1 MQDDAEFTLRPL
13 APADA
18 AAAAALIRA
27 AFAALS
33 APVDPPPSALR
44 ETAESVAAA
53 ILAGGGAGAWRGTV
67 LVGAVLWTQKDGGLY
82 VARLSVH
89 PAWRGRGV
97 ARALMAAAEAEARR
111 RALPRML
118 LSTRLALTDNRRLF
132 AACGFRETAEHA
144 HPGYPAP
151 TFVDM
156 EKSLA

>member
-1 MQDDAEFTLRPL
+1 MEGNAEFTVRPL
-13 APADA
+13 RPADA
-18 AAAAALIRA
+18 PATAALIRA

-44 ETAESVAAA
+44 ETAEIA
-53 ILAGGGAGAWRGTV
+53 AGGGACAIRGDA
-67 LVGAVLWTQKDGGLY
+67 LIGAVLWVEKEGGLY

-89 PAWRGRGV
+89 PDWRGRGV
-97 ARALMAAAEAEARR
+97 ARALVAAAEVEARR

-132 AACGFRETAEHA
+132 AACGFRETGQHA
-144 HPGYPAP
+144 HPGYAAP

-156 EKSLA
+156 EKTLA